1 MNEKTELRLRQSIGE
16 SFIEW
21 ADVYFANAENLN
33 KRIPRKAMHLS
44 FKLYAPEQAKYSTS
58 QKFKRQ
64 LIDYCV
70 LRGYKLNE
78 FVQDSMGRKY
88 DKEDGIEYF
97 TISITSTHNTDI
109 QKRFIA
115 QIKEVN
121 NMCDKVAKDFE
132 CIYSLEAGK
141 KYKVTTMN
149 GKSFEGFYMKMD
161 AGKHTARDIYFYAH
175 FFKIKND
182 GSPSKHVT
190 GELIHVITNIESL

>member
-78 FVQDSMGRKY
+78 FVQDSMGRNI

-109 QKRFIA
+109 LKRFIA

-132 CIYSLEAGK
+132 CIYSLEAGR
-141 KYKVTTMN
+141 KYKVSTIN
-149 GKSFEGFYMKMD
+149 DKSFV
-161 AGKHTARDIYFYAH
+161 GKYIRTT
-175 FFKIKND
+175 
-182 GSPSKHVT
+182 SSKHIGRDVCFT
-190 GELIHVITNIESL
+190 TSFHVENVDGVETSGTLSVLINEIVNIEPL